1 MKKVQPVKKH
11 LLVKRGKM
19 MKFLQS
25 EGYNGEEIGIIFG
38 LDRSGVSRILKTA
51 EEYKKKAKK
60 MLAD

>member
-1 MKKVQPVKKH
+1 
-11 LLVKRGKM
+11 